1 MPRFLS
7 TTGFNRITLLVLFLA
22 FTASMSIAGSPEW
35 AWDQGSYEQDGTV
48 TMDGEDYSINP
59 TGHQS
64 LTGKSVRQP
73 PTVIV
78 QTTSSSMGAIPFC
91 VEAQGPAIPGYG
103 RVVSSTAAT
112 CYVPTTIEGHI
123 DGSVIKGV
131 SANGPNSNWAA
142 AISYC
147 ENLIEGGYN
156 NWKLPTIVELDALY
170 ALKNEIGGFISGY
183 YWSASEYNA
192 DSAWIVNFSDGT
204 RNNFGKTTASAVRCV
219 RH

>member
-22 FTASMSIAGSPEW
+22 FTASMAIAGSPEW

-64 LTGKSVRQP
+64 LTGKSIRQP

-78 QTTSSSMGAIPFC
+78 QTTSSSVGAIPFC
-91 VEAQGPAIPGYG
+91 INSQGPAIPGYG
-103 RVVSSTAAT
+103 RLTVSSGET
-112 CYVPTTIEGHI
+112 CYMPTTIEGQ
-123 DGSVIKGV
+123 DYSVIKGV
-131 SANGPNSNWAA
+131 SANGPNSDWPT

-156 NWKLPTIVELDALY
+156 NWKLPTVVELDALY
-170 ALKNEIGGFISGY
+170 ALKNEIGGFVSGV
-183 YWSASEYNA
+183 YWSSSEYNA
-192 DSAWIVNFSDGT
+192 NRAWVVGFSDGHRT
-204 RNNFGKTTASAVRCV
+204 YSYKTPAYAVRCV